1 MAFKL
6 IARNL
11 CTVPVKGFLKEES
24 GKPERF
30 EFTLICRRTGAG
42 DLRKKLDEAGR
53 NTIDFMTE
61 VVESWKGVNDEVG
74 NPVVFSEEALAT
86 LLDTPGLANMA
97 FDAYLVEQGAREKN

>member
-11 CTVPVKGFLKEES
+11 CTVPVKGFLKDES

-42 DLRKKLDEAGR
+42 DLRNKLDEAGR
-53 NTIDFMTE
+53 NTIHFMTE
-61 VVESWKGVNDEVG
+61 VVEGWKGVNDEAG
-74 NPVVFSEEALAT
+74 NPVAFSDETLAA
-86 LLDTPGLANMA
+86 LLDTPGLANLA
-97 FDAYLVEQGAREKN
+97 FEAYIEQQGAREKN